1 MLREITNF
9 VRILPL
15 NNIMRKILLSIC
27 LIVIFITPAVAQL
40 YQYLDPQDGLSS
52 RRVVSIQKDS
62 KGYMWFL
69 THEGIDRYNGKQYK
83 HYKLKVDGR
92 TLNAFPNLGILQV
105 DTAGTVWEIGK
116 SGHIFKYNSLQDRFE
131 LVCDFAGIDQSNNG
145 FPLTASYLNAK
156 DNNILLCT
164 KNKQYLFDMDTRE
177 LTPLTS
183 AIDEEIT
190 YIAPSTGNQFFLA
203 THHKIYCAQLK
214 DNQLEIIPHPHLD
227 NFHIVNYLY
236 FHPETEMLVIGTLV
250 DGIYV
255 YNIHNHQ
262 LTGVTDHLQDVSVN
276 AIIASKSNPY
286 EVLIATNGAG
296 VYRLNLTSY
305 RLTPFLSAD
314 HNHSNKM
321 NGNIINDLYIDDNQK
336 LWMAVYPTGVT
347 IYLDKYPGYKWIQ
360 HSYDNPNSLIDNQV
374 NYILEDS
381 DGDIWYATN
390 NGICCHNPQT
400 GQWKSLLSTYHQD
413 IMPNQNH
420 VFISLCEPR
429 PGIILVGGYM
439 SGLYKIEKKN
449 MSIHYFTPEFDTD
462 TDTKP
467 DKYIRCIY
475 KDGED
480 IIWSGGYYYLKSYNI
495 KTEKMEC
502 YDIDFPITYITNK
515 DTHTLWI
522 GTINGLYQF
531 DKLRQKLK
539 AVDLGSE
546 LGCINTIYQSD
557 DNVTFIGTH
566 GAGIWICNNLTQKV
580 TNYHANNSA
589 LISNNIYC
597 ILPHLGEDLV
607 ICTGKGLTRFKIKEK
622 IFFNWTKEQGLISTS
637 FNQAAGI
644 HTRSR
649 KFIFGCGNGAME
661 LCDTV
666 TLPHRCQSKM
676 VFDNFRILY
685 QRVMPRKEGSPLTE
699 EIDNTRHIT
708 LNHKQNIFSLDV
720 SSINYDNP
728 SNVVYSWKLEGF
740 YDEWTAPTT
749 DSSIRYTNI
758 SPGKYKLRVRA
769 ILLDDN
775 HVLEERALLIT
786 VTPPFWATFWAGILY
801 MLIFVLAGAVILRYL
816 WLRKDRNNSKEKIQ
830 FFINTAH
837 DIRTPLT
844 LIKAPLGE
852 ILKNEQL
859 SEQGKVNINLAI
871 QNTNNLSE
879 LANNLI
885 NFEKEELY
893 STSVYVSRYELNDY
907 IKKYLEQ
914 FHLYAH
920 KKEITILFESNF
932 DSQEVWLDKNKMDS
946 ILRNLLA
953 NALKYTRKG
962 GSVKVQTYKNKNNWF
977 LTITD
982 TGIGIPA
989 NEQKN
994 MFKNLFRGNNAVNLQ
1009 ITGSGIGMLLTYK
1022 LIKSHAGKIS
1032 MDSQENVGTTF
1043 RLSFPIKSCKYHYRA
1058 YTKAEVVD
1066 ALPVIEKA
1074 PQLSAAAEE
1083 ETKTKTANAQAASIL
1098 IVEDNMELRT
1108 FLMQALSESYQTY
1121 GAENGQE
1128 ALDFIK
1134 EKQPDLLLSDVMMPV
1149 MDGNKMC
1156 HILKNNIETSHIPII
1171 LLTALT
1177 DKDSIIKGLQTKAD
1191 KYILKPFD
1199 MDVLKANIANL
1210 LANREIIKK
1219 RFAQFNFSMEG
1230 ITDEAEPN
1238 LDQEFIIKVTDTIK
1252 ENLSKELTVETL
1264 CAAMNMSRSSFYNKI
1279 RALTNNSPSDFIRKV
1294 RMNEAC
1300 ILLKSKRYT
1309 VSEVSDQMGYSD
1321 PKYFTDIF
1329 KKYYGI
1335 PPSTYMKQN

>member
-9 VRILPL
+9 VKILPL
-15 NNIMRKILLSIC
+15 NNIMGKILLSIC
-27 LIVIFITPAVAQL
+27 FIVICTTSTVAQL
-40 YQYLDPQDGLSS
+40 YQYLDPQEGLSS
-52 RRVVSIQKDS
+52 RRVMSIQKDS

-83 HYKLKVDGR
+83 HYKLTANGKI
-92 TLNAFPNLGILQV
+92 LNSFPNLNTLQI
-105 DTAGTVWEIGK
+105 DTTGTVWEIGK
-116 SGHIFKYNSLQDRFE
+116 SGHIFKYNSLQDKFE
-131 LVCDFAGIDQSNNG
+131 LVCDFAQKQQSSKG
-145 FPLTASYLNAK
+145 FPLTASYLNTK
-156 DNNILLCT
+156 DNNIVLCT
-164 KNKQYLFDMDTRE
+164 KKKQYLFDISTRKI
-177 LTPLTS
+177 LPLES
-183 AIDEEIT
+183 AINEEIT
-190 YIAPSTGNQFFLA
+190 YIAPGPDNQFFLA
-203 THHKIYCAQLK
+203 ANHKVYCAQLK
-214 DNQLEIIPHPHLD
+214 KDELEIIPHPYLE

-236 FHPETEMLVIGTLV
+236 FHPETQMLVIGTLV
-250 DGIYV
+250 DGIYI
-255 YNIHNHQ
+255 YNIHNHL
-262 LTGVTDHLQDVSVN
+262 LTNVTHPLQDINVN
-276 AIIASKSNPY
+276 AVIASKDNPY
-286 EVLIATNGAG
+286 EVLIATNGSG
-296 VYRLNLTSY
+296 VYKLNLTTG
-305 RLTPFLSAD
+305 RLAPFLNAD
-314 HNHSNKM
+314 PNHANKM

-336 LWMAVYPTGVT
+336 LWMAVYPIGVT
-347 IYLDKYPGYKWIQ
+347 IYSDKYPGYKWIQ

-390 NGICCHNPQT
+390 NGICCHNQQT
-400 GQWKSLLSTYHQD
+400 GEWKSLLSTYHQD
-413 IMPNQNH
+413 LPNQNH
-420 VFISLCEPR
+420 IFISLCEPQ
-429 PGIILVGGYM
+429 PGTILVGGYM
-439 SGLYKIEKKN
+439 SGIYRIEKKN
-449 MSIHYFTPEFDTD
+449 MSIHYFTPQYYNVPDA
-462 TDTKP
+462 KP

-475 KDGED
+475 KDQENR
-480 IIWSGGYYYLKSYNI
+480 IWAGGYNYLKSYNI
-495 KTEKMEC
+495 KTRKIEC
-502 YDIDFPITYITNK
+502 YNIDFPITCITDK
-515 DTHTLWI
+515 DTNNLWI

-531 DKLRQKLK
+531 NKSQKELK
-539 AVDLGSE
+539 AVNLGSSP
-546 LGCINTIYQSD
+546 GCINTLYANDEEI
-557 DNVTFIGTH
+557 TFIGTH
-566 GAGIWICNNLTQKV
+566 GSGLWIYNNLTEKV
-580 TNYHANNSA
+580 INYHANNSA

-597 ILPHLGEDLV
+597 ILPNLGEDLI
-607 ICTGKGLTRFKIKEK
+607 ICTGQGLTRFKTKEK
-622 IFFNWTKEQGLISTS
+622 LFFNWTKEQGLISTS

-644 HTRSR
+644 HTRSK
-649 KFIFGCGNGAME
+649 KFIFGCGNGAIE

-666 TLPHRCQSKM
+666 VLPRLCQSKM
-676 VFDNFRILY
+676 VFDNFCILY
-685 QRVMPRKEGSPLTE
+685 QRVMPQQKGSPLTE

-728 SNVVYSWKLEGF
+728 SNIVYSWKLEGF
-740 YDEWTAPTT
+740 YNEWTTPTT
-749 DSSIRYTNI
+749 DHTIRYTNI
-758 SPGKYKLRVRA
+758 SPGKYRLRVRA
-769 ILLDDN
+769 ISMADT

-801 MLIFVLAGAVILRYL
+801 MFILVLAAAVVLRYL
-816 WLRKDRNNSKEKIQ
+816 WLKKDRNNSKEKIK

-859 SEQGKVNINLAI
+859 SDQGKVNINLAI
-871 QNTNNLSE
+871 QSTNNLSE

-893 STSVYVSRYELNDY
+893 TTAVYVSRYELNSY
-907 IKKYLEQ
+907 IKDYLEQ
-914 FHLYAH
+914 FKMYAC
-920 KKEITILFESNF
+920 KKGIEIRFESNF
-932 DSQEVWLDKNKMDS
+932 ESQEVWLDKNKIDS
-946 ILRNLLA
+946 ILRNLLT
-953 NALKYTRKG
+953 NALKYTRQG
-962 GSVKVQTYKNKNNWF
+962 GSVKVQTHKNKNNWF

-982 TGIGIPA
+982 TGIGVPA
-989 NEQKN
+989 IDQKK

-1009 ITGSGIGMLLTYK
+1009 TTGSGIGMLLTYK
-1022 LIKSHAGKIS
+1022 LIKSHAGKITMES
-1032 MDSQENVGTTF
+1032 KENVGTTF
-1043 RLSFPIKSCKYHYRA
+1043 QLSFPIKSRKYNYRI
-1058 YTKAEVVD
+1058 YTKTDVID
-1066 ALPVIEKA
+1066 PLPVCKEVLHLPTETETTA
-1074 PQLSAAAEE
+1074 PSANKP
-1083 ETKTKTANAQAASIL
+1083 TSSIL
-1098 IVEDNMELRT
+1098 IVEDNTELRT
-1108 FLMQALSESYQTY
+1108 FLMQTLSEMYQTY
-1121 GAENGQE
+1121 GVENGQE

-1134 EKQPDLLLSDVMMPV
+1134 EKQPDLILSDIMMPI

-1177 DKDSIIKGLQTKAD
+1177 DKTSIIKGLQTKAD

-1219 RFAQFNFSMEG
+1219 RFSQFNFSMEG
-1230 ITDEAEPN
+1230 IPDATELN
-1238 LDQEFIIKVTDTIK
+1238 LDQQFLIKVTDTIK
-1252 ENLSKELTVETL
+1252 ENLKKELTVETL
-1264 CAAMNMSRSSFYNKI
+1264 SAAFNMSRSSFYNKI